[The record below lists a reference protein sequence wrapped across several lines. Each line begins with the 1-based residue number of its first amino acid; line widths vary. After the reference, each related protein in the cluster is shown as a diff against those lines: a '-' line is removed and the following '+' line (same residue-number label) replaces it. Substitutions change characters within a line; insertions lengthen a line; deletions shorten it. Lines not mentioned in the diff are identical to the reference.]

1 MAGKH
6 DELGTRDIEYP
17 KSLISAPLSKFVYEI
32 AEMDLMIVFRI
43 KCLYALLRLCLILT
57 RADSR
62 NKKRRQ
68 MATFRR
74 LGRLVHKMP
83 VGKSQS
89 TRGLVPRGM
98 GGPQGLRRIAQRNLW
113 AQDLFKGATGFKRI
127 ASSKA
132 FLD

>member
-6 DELGTRDIEYP
+6 DELVTRDIEYP

-43 KCLYALLRLCLILT
+43 KCLYALLRLCLS
-57 RADSR
+57 ADSR

-89 TRGLVPRGM
+89 TRGLEPRGM